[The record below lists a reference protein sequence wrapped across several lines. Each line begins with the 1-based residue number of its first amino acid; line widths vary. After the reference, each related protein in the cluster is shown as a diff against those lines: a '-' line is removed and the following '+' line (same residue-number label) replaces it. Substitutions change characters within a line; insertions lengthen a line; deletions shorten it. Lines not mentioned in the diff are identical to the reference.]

1 MSARMSQIVWSQ
13 APYKADRLLVLLA
26 MAEWANDDGI
36 CCVSYDKL
44 ADKARTTKRR
54 AVAITQTLIA
64 DDAIRLVQKG
74 GGRGKPSVYQL
85 LPQNWHRERKK
96 KIPSTRLLANPTCLS
111 CEGLSTKS
119 GITADG
125 TQAYRCKACSWR
137 FTLTQQGKPH
147 NKHSTDNPRCR
158 DCDRDCI
165 RYGISPSGKQQYRCE
180 HCQRQ
185 FSLSLRQQRQHKVQ
199 LQQEHLLPLI
209 AGKVPKELPPEVR
222 EEMIQELA
230 VAVLAGEFE
239 LSQLDEMV
247 TRFRRKVYRESL
259 TGFAYVSLDAGIP
272 NAEGLTLA
280 DTLAG

>member
-1 MSARMSQIVWSQ
+1 MSAKMSQIVWNQ

-44 ADKARTTKRR
+44 ADKARTTKQR
-54 AVAITQTLIA
+54 AVAITQTLMA

-74 GGRGKPSVYQL
+74 GGRGNPSVYQL

-96 KIPSTRLLANPTCLS
+96 KIPPARLLANPACLS
-111 CEGLSTKS
+111 CEGLCRKS

-125 TQAYRCKACSWR
+125 TQIYKCKACGWY
-137 FTLTQQGKPH
+137 FTLKQQGKTH
-147 NKHSTDNPRCR
+147 NKHRADNPRCR
-158 DCDRDCI
+158 DCDRVCI
-165 RYGISPSGKQQYRCE
+165 RFGISPGGKQQYRCN
-180 HCQRQ
+180 HCQHQ
-185 FSLSLRQQRQHKVQ
+185 FSLSLQQQRQHKVQ
-199 LQQEHLLPLI
+199 LQQEDLLTLIEEKLPRELPL
-209 AGKVPKELPPEVR
+209 EVR

-230 VAVLAGEFE
+230 VAALAGEFE

-247 TRFRRKVYRESL
+247 TRFRRKVYGQSL
-259 TGFAYVSLDAGIP
+259 TGFGYVSLDAGIP
-272 NAEGLTLA
+272 NTEGLTLA